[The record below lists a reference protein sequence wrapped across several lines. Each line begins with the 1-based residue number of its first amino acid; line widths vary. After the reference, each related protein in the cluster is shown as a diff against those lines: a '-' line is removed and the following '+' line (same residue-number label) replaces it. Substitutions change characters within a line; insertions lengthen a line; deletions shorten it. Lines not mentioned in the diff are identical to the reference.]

1 MHGPKNLNIL
11 KNTKTLDFSS
21 REGGEPPL
29 SHPRASQKLLEVFVR
44 LCASIDR
51 KINKLYE
58 NPEKPPNPTEI
69 KRHSSVSP
77 LCQMQVQA
85 ISRKTVDRG

>member
-1 MHGPKNLNIL
+1 MYIYLYIYIYIYIL
-11 KNTKTLDFSS
+11 YAL
-21 REGGEPPL
+21 P
-29 SHPRASQKLLEVFVR
+29 HPRALKSELRSAFK
-44 LCASIDR
+44 LCASIGR

-77 LCQMQVQA
+77 LCENQLQT
-85 ISRKTVDRG
+85 ISQILVDRG

>member
-21 REGGEPPL
+21 REGGEPRL
-29 SHPRASQKLLEVFVR
+29 SHHPASQKLLKVFVR
-44 LCASIDR
+44 QCASIDR
-51 KINKLYE
+51 KITKLYE

-77 LCQMQVQA
+77 LCENQLQT
-85 ISRKTVDRG
+85 ISQILVDRG